1 MPLLNLVEGD
11 NYNKAK
17 ELTTHFFDILLNS
30 DYSLNIKIT
39 GLVQLYNS
47 GKTDSGFKA
56 LAMERLILLCKKNGK
71 VDIIIE
77 RARQILDIS
86 KDWNLTNEER
96 RSLYK
101 TVANTLDSQDDSSN
115 AFKVMHAYIKMFTED
130 EVS

>member
-1 MPLLNLVEGD
+1 MIE
-11 NYNKAK
+11 
-17 ELTTHFFDILLNS
+17 S
-30 DYSLNIKIT
+30 NIVYLFVFR
-39 GLVQLYNS
+39 LVQLYNS

-101 TVANTLDSQDDSSN
+101 TVANTLDSQDDSS
-115 AFKVMHAYIKMFTED
+115 
-130 EVS
+130 